1 MTIKLYYD
9 MMADA
14 VYALA
19 ALAVFENGG
28 EKVIG
33 RDEEGAL
40 MSRFRWALVDVC
52 LQLGPAVRMLRAQ
65 TGEVELVASGELV
78 HRALESAVLQR
89 VLAELGLETEETA
102 REYLRILKSTVNYLP
117 YLQGYS

>member
-1 MTIKLYYD
+1 MTIKLDYD

-19 ALAVFENGG
+19 ALAGFENGG

-40 MSRFRWALVDVC
+40 LRRFRWALVDVC

-78 HRALESAVLQR
+78 HRAMESAVLQR